1 MTHYLESPNPEPFI
15 TLIAAD
21 DHGVVCRGLTALLS
35 SAPDIKMLATTASG
49 REAVELSAVLLPNV
63 VLMDIVM
70 PDMDG
75 IEATKCI
82 KKLSPR
88 THIVILTSLETEQTV
103 VEATQAGALSYLL
116 KDTDPDE
123 LVAAIR
129 AAGRGES
136 TLSPRIATLLMG
148 AMSRRRSDRALHD
161 ALSDR
166 EMQVLLLL
174 AQGLANLLI
183 AEKLGIGEKTV
194 KSHVS
199 NILSKLYLTDRTQAT
214 AYAWRH
220 RLLT

>member
-1 MTHYLESPNPEPFI
+1 MKSESASFI

-21 DHGVVCRGLTALLS
+21 DHGVVCRGLNALLS
-35 SAPDIKMLATTASG
+35 SEQDLKMLATALGG
-49 REAVELSAVLLPNV
+49 RQAVALCEELSPDV

-75 IEATKCI
+75 IEATKRI
-82 KKLSPR
+82 KRSSPH
-88 THIVILTSLETEQTV
+88 THIVILTSVETEQTV

-129 AAGRGES
+129 AAARGES
-136 TLSPRIATLLMG
+136 TLSPRIATLLMA
-148 AMSRRRSDRALHD
+148 AMSRRHSERAFHEE
-161 ALSDR
+161 LSDR

-174 AQGLANLLI
+174 AQGLSNVLI

-214 AYAWRH
+214 VYAWRH
-220 RLLT
+220 RLLTQ

>member
-1 MTHYLESPNPEPFI
+1 VKPESESFI

-21 DHGVVCRGLTALLS
+21 DHGVVCRGLNALLS
-35 SAPDIKMLATTASG
+35 SEQDIKMLATALSG
-49 REAVELSAVLLPNV
+49 RQAVALSAELSPDV

-75 IEATKCI
+75 IEATKRI
-82 KKLSPR
+82 KRSSPH
-88 THIVILTSLETEQTV
+88 THIVILTSVETEQTV

-129 AAGRGES
+129 AAARGES
-136 TLSPRIATLLMG
+136 TLSPRIATLLMT
-148 AMSRRRSDRALHD
+148 AMSRRHIDRAFHEE
-161 ALSDR
+161 LSDR

-174 AQGLANLLI
+174 AQGLSNVLI

-220 RLLT
+220 RLLTQ

>member
-1 MTHYLESPNPEPFI
+1 MKSEAESFI

-21 DHGVVCRGLTALLS
+21 DHGVVCRGLNALLS
-35 SAPDIKMLATTASG
+35 SEQDIKMLATALGG
-49 REAVELSAVLLPNV
+49 RQAVALCEELSPDV

-75 IEATKCI
+75 IEATKRI
-82 KKLSPR
+82 KRSSPH
-88 THIVILTSLETEQTV
+88 THIVVLTSVETEQTV

-129 AAGRGES
+129 AAARGES
-136 TLSPRIATLLMG
+136 TLSPRIATLLMT
-148 AMSRRRSDRALHD
+148 AMSRRHSERPFHEE
-161 ALSDR
+161 LSDR

-174 AQGLANLLI
+174 AQGLSNILI

>member
-1 MTHYLESPNPEPFI
+1 MVPNPKPFI

-35 SAPDIKMLATTASG
+35 SEQDIKMLATVPSG
-49 REAVELSAVLLPNV
+49 REAVDLSAVLLPDV

-75 IEATKCI
+75 IEATKRI
-82 KKLSPR
+82 KKSSPNI
-88 THIVILTSLETEQTV
+88 HIVILTSVETEQTV

-116 KDTDPDE
+116 KGTDPDE

-129 AAGRGES
+129 AAARGES
-136 TLSPRIATLLMG
+136 TLSPRIATLLMT
-148 AMSRRRSDRALHD
+148 ATSRRHIDRPFHEE
-161 ALSDR
+161 LSDR

-174 AQGLANLLI
+174 AQGLSNVLI
-183 AEKLGIGEKTV
+183 AEKLGIGDKTV

-220 RLLT
+220 RLLTQ

>member
-1 MTHYLESPNPEPFI
+1 VKANPECVNPDSFI

-21 DHGVVCRGLTALLS
+21 DHGVVCRGLKALLS
-35 SAPDIKMLATTASG
+35 AEKNIKMLAAISSG
-49 REAVELSAVLLPNV
+49 REAVALSTVLLPNV

-75 IEATKCI
+75 IEATKRI
-82 KKLSPR
+82 KKSSPK
-88 THIVILTSLETEQTV
+88 TQIIVLTSVETEQTV

-123 LVAAIR
+123 LVAAIY
-129 AAGRGES
+129 AARRGES
-136 TLSPRIATLLMG
+136 TLSPRIATLLMTTL
-148 AMSRRRSDRALHD
+148 SRRHIDRDLHEN
-161 ALSDR
+161 LSDR

-174 AQGLANLLI
+174 AQGLSNILI
-183 AEKLGIGEKTV
+183 ADKLGIGEKTV

-199 NILSKLYLTDRTQAT
+199 NMLSKLYLTDRTQAT

>member
-1 MTHYLESPNPEPFI
+1 MTSNPEPFI

-21 DHGVVCRGLTALLS
+21 DHGVVCRGLAALLS
-35 SAPDIKMLATTASG
+35 SEPDIKMLAATASG
-49 REAVELSAVLLPNV
+49 REAVELSAVLVPNV

-75 IEATKCI
+75 IEAAKRI
-82 KKLSPR
+82 KKSSPR
-88 THIVILTSLETEQTV
+88 THIVILTSVEIEQTV

-123 LVAAIR
+123 LVTAIR
-129 AAGRGES
+129 AAARGES
-136 TLSPRIATLLMG
+136 TLSPRIATLLMTTL
-148 AMSRRRSDRALHD
+148 SRRHSDRALHEE
-161 ALSDR
+161 LSDR

-174 AQGLANLLI
+174 AQGLANVLI

-214 AYAWRH
+214 VYAWRH
-220 RLLT
+220 QLLTP

>member
-1 MTHYLESPNPEPFI
+1 MKPKSESFI

-35 SAPDIKMLATTASG
+35 SARDIKVLATAPNG
-49 REAVELSAVLLPNV
+49 KQAVALAAELSPDVVLL
-63 VLMDIVM
+63 DIVM

-75 IEATKCI
+75 IEATRRI

-88 THIVILTSLETEQTV
+88 TNIVILTSVETEQTV

-129 AAGRGES
+129 AAAHGES
-136 TLSPRIATLLMG
+136 TISPRIATMLMTTV
-148 AMSRRRSDRALHD
+148 SRRHIDRAPHEG
-161 ALSDR
+161 LSDR

-174 AQGLANLLI
+174 AQGLSNILI
-183 AEKLGIGEKTV
+183 AEKLEIGEKTV

-199 NILSKLYLTDRTQAT
+199 SILSKLNLTDRTQAT
-214 AYAWRH
+214 VYAWRH
-220 RLLT
+220 RLLTE

>member
-1 MTHYLESPNPEPFI
+1 M

-21 DHGVVCRGLTALLS
+21 DHGVVCRGLNALLS
-35 SAPDIKMLATTASG
+35 SEQDIKMLATALGG
-49 REAVELSAVLLPNV
+49 RQAVTLCEELSPDV

-75 IEATKCI
+75 IEATKRI
-82 KKLSPR
+82 KRSSPH
-88 THIVILTSLETEQTV
+88 THIVILTSVETEQTV

-129 AAGRGES
+129 SAARGES
-136 TLSPRIATLLMG
+136 TLSPRVATLLMTS
-148 AMSRRRSDRALHD
+148 MSRRQSERAFHEE
-161 ALSDR
+161 LSDR

-174 AQGLANLLI
+174 AQGLSNVLI

-220 RLLT
+220 RLLTQ

>member
-1 MTHYLESPNPEPFI
+1 VKSESASFI

-21 DHGVVCRGLTALLS
+21 DHGVVCRGLNALLS
-35 SAPDIKMLATTASG
+35 SEQDLKMLATALGG
-49 REAVELSAVLLPNV
+49 RQAVALCEELSPDV

-75 IEATKCI
+75 IEATKRI
-82 KKLSPR
+82 KRSSPH
-88 THIVILTSLETEQTV
+88 THIVILTSVETEQTV

-129 AAGRGES
+129 AAARGES
-136 TLSPRIATLLMG
+136 TLSPRIATLLMA
-148 AMSRRRSDRALHD
+148 AMSRRHSERAFHEE
-161 ALSDR
+161 LSDR

-174 AQGLANLLI
+174 AQGLSNVLI

-214 AYAWRH
+214 VYAWRH
-220 RLLT
+220 RLLTQ

>member
-1 MTHYLESPNPEPFI
+1 MKPNPESKI

-21 DHGVVCRGLTALLS
+21 DHGVVCRGLAALLS
-35 SAPDIKMLATTASG
+35 SEQDIKMLAATASG
-49 REAVELSAVLLPNV
+49 REAVALCAELLPDV

-75 IEATKCI
+75 IEATKRI
-82 KKLSPR
+82 KKSSPR
-88 THIVILTSLETEQTV
+88 THIVILTSVETEQTV

-129 AAGRGES
+129 AAARGES
-136 TLSPRIATLLMG
+136 TLSPRIATLLMT
-148 AMSRRRSDRALHD
+148 AMSRRHSERAFHEE
-161 ALSDR
+161 LSDR

-174 AQGLANLLI
+174 AQGLSNVLI

-220 RLLT
+220 RLLTQ

>member
-1 MTHYLESPNPEPFI
+1 MESESTPFI

-35 SAPDIKMLATTASG
+35 SEKDIKVLATAANGKQAVALSEELSPDI
-49 REAVELSAVLLPNV
+49 

-75 IEATKCI
+75 IEATKRI
-82 KKLSPR
+82 KKLSSR
-88 THIVILTSLETEQTV
+88 TNIVILTSVETEQTV

-116 KDTDPDE
+116 KDTDPDD
-123 LVAAIR
+123 LVTAIR
-129 AAGRGES
+129 AAARGES
-136 TLSPRIATLLMG
+136 TLSPRIATMLMNVL
-148 AMSRRRSDRALHD
+148 SRRHIDRAHHED
-161 ALSDR
+161 LSVR

-174 AQGLANLLI
+174 AQGLSNALI
-183 AEKLGIGEKTV
+183 AGKLGIGDKTV

-199 NILSKLYLTDRTQAT
+199 NILFKLDLSDRTQAT

-220 RLLT
+220 RLVTQ

>member
-1 MTHYLESPNPEPFI
+1 MKPESASFI

-21 DHGVVCRGLTALLS
+21 DHGVVCRGLNALLS
-35 SAPDIKMLATTASG
+35 SEQDIKMLATALGG
-49 REAVELSAVLLPNV
+49 RQAVALCEELSPDV

-75 IEATKCI
+75 IEATKRI
-82 KKLSPR
+82 KRSSPH
-88 THIVILTSLETEQTV
+88 THIVVLTSVETEQTV

-129 AAGRGES
+129 AAARGES
-136 TLSPRIATLLMG
+136 TLSPRIATLLMT
-148 AMSRRRSDRALHD
+148 AMSRRHSERPFHEE
-161 ALSDR
+161 LSDR

-174 AQGLANLLI
+174 AQGLSNILI

>member
-1 MTHYLESPNPEPFI
+1 VQPDPEAFI

-21 DHGVVCRGLTALLS
+21 DHGVVCRGLAALLS
-35 SAPDIKMLATTASG
+35 SEQDIKVLATAPSG
-49 REAVELSAVLLPNV
+49 REAVELAAVLLPNV

-70 PDMDG
+70 PDIDG
-75 IEATKCI
+75 IEATKRI
-82 KKLSPR
+82 KKLSPH
-88 THIVILTSLETEQTV
+88 THIVILTSVETEQTV

-136 TLSPRIATLLMG
+136 TLSPRIATLLMA
-148 AMSRRRSDRALHD
+148 AMSRCHIDRPFHEE
-161 ALSDR
+161 LSDR

-174 AQGLANLLI
+174 AQGLSNVLI
-183 AEKLGIGEKTV
+183 AEKLGISEKTV

-220 RLLT
+220 RLLTQ